1 MKQPKFHA
9 AYAPYKRRIMEFSPV
24 LDFFVGLI
32 SSIGYCWLFFSINR
46 PTVRWRSIIMLIV
59 VTISRPICSS
69 WQSQYAAAQGYELF
83 PILVGIFINF
93 ISLLACALLGP
104 NRKRALIASAFIFFI
119 IYSATEIF
127 VIFLISSFT
136 YPLLN
141 SDNAMHITFGMPQFH
156 YAAIILFN
164 LIVMGHCFL
173 AARWIRKI
181 PDNTP
186 VKSCV
191 LFCLIMLFNSV
202 TTTFWSIMT
211 TTRMPPFSFFPSTL
225 LGAFLMCIPIFS
237 LYFFTRL
244 APRIKSISANEKESE
259 NTAYSAH
266 TKYAQFI
273 GQLSKRELEVI
284 SAVLAGS
291 TRYKTL
297 ASSLNISVN
306 TVKTHLQHIYQIT
319 GTNNIETL
327 SAVFSGYS
335 PTRSATI
342 PKSP

>member
-1 MKQPKFHA
+1 
-9 AYAPYKRRIMEFSPV
+9 MEFSPF
-24 LDFFVGLI
+24 LDFSVGLI
-32 SSIGYCWLFFSINR
+32 SSIGYYRLFFSINR
-46 PTVRWRSIIMLIV
+46 PTVRWRFIVMLIV
-59 VTISRPICSS
+59 VVLSRPICSV
-69 WQSQYAAAQGYELF
+69 WQLQYASAEGYGLF
-83 PILVGIFINF
+83 TVLVGIFINF
-93 ISLLACALLGP
+93 ISLFACALLGP

-164 LIVMGHCFL
+164 LIVMCHCFL
-173 AARWIRKI
+173 AAHWIRKI
-181 PDNTP
+181 PGNTP

-191 LFCLIMLFNSV
+191 LFCLILLSYSV
-202 TTTFWSIMT
+202 TTVFWSIMS
-211 TTRMPPFSFFPSTL
+211 TTRMPPESFFPSVL
-225 LGAFLMCIPIFS
+225 LGALLMSIPILS

-244 APRIKSISANEKESE
+244 VSKTKLIPANEKESE
-259 NTAYSAH
+259 NTVYQSN
-266 TKYAQFI
+266 TEYAKFI

-291 TRYKTL
+291 LRYKTL

-319 GTNNIETL
+319 GVNNIETL
-327 SAVFSGYS
+327 SALFSGYS
-335 PTRSATI
+335 PTRSETI
-342 PKSP
+342 PK